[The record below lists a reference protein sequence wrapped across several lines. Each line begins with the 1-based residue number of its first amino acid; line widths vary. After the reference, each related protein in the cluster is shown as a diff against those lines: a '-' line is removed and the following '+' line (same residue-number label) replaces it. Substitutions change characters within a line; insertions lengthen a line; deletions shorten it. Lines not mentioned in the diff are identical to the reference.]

1 MCVCVRR
8 QLHSEQATDYSFS
21 TDTSKGTVRHC
32 DDTSRQRVINWYV
45 LKRLF
50 LDEVQ
55 QQQNSPKML
64 PSTRYQRHL
73 FESTWLTPPKETV
86 RILLNHALR
95 ADWLM
100 IAFITWNGNLV
111 PLLEGLYSSNPCRF
125 KSSDFWFLL
134 ESNRR
139 PRNWQ
144 FRALTNWASFTS
156 SHMNNSG
163 LNILKKTEL
172 LVSLEIFNDSC
183 IREQGKSGR
192 IRQPF
197 YCT

>member
-1 MCVCVRR
+1 MDLRRDRDGEEQTNKTKSLPHMCVCVRR

-73 FESTWLTPPKETV
+73 FESRWLTPPKKPCEYFWTTLCAQIDWWLLLLLETV
-86 RILLNHALR
+86 IWYPCLRVYIAQIHVDLSPQIFGFCWNRTDDLEIDSSAL
-95 ADWLM
+95 
-100 IAFITWNGNLV
+100 
-111 PLLEGLYSSNPCRF
+111 
-125 KSSDFWFLL
+125 
-134 ESNRR
+134 
-139 PRNWQ
+139 WQ
-144 FRALTNWASFTS
+144 
-156 SHMNNSG
+156 
-163 LNILKKTEL
+163 TEL
-172 LVSLEIFNDSC
+172 VLHRLIWT
-183 IREQGKSGR
+183 IRG
-192 IRQPF
+192 
-197 YCT
+197 